1 MKKIIAFLSLLIIL
15 CSSLTVFASGNTTI
29 NIDIAKIENATES
42 AFVDISISGNSGIS
56 AMTISITYDTALQYI
71 GFKEGIFSDYSVKDY
86 KDENYIRLVVLEN
99 EDIKEDGLLISLGF
113 KLKDAEQG
121 RLYPIGIEYSSGD
134 FCNAKGEEISPK
146 IVSGGVALIAKDTAS
161 QTPSKYEGSSASSQS
176 SIVASQ
182 STIESN
188 SSSQSNETSLP
199 SSSAILGDSQISEE
213 TEEKKDTVQSE
224 VTSSQ
229 DLTSE
234 NSNYPK
240 WIIMPIVLI
249 LIILIFY
256 VILRKKK

>member
-29 NIDIAKIENATES
+29 NINTAKIENATES
-42 AFVDISISGNSGIS
+42 AFVDINISENNGIS
-56 AMTISITYDTALQYI
+56 AMTISITYDEALQYI

-99 EDIKEDGLLISLGF
+99 EDIKEDGLLISLEF
-113 KLKDAEQG
+113 KITNAEKG
-121 RLYPIGIEYSSGD
+121 KLYPVSIKYSEGD
-134 FCNAKGEEISPK
+134 FCNALGEAISPK
-146 IVSGGVALIAKDTAS
+146 IISGGVALIAKDTAS
-161 QTPSKYEGSSASSQS
+161 QTPSKYESSSASSQS

-199 SSSAILGDSQISEE
+199 SSSAISGDSQIGEE
-213 TEEKKDTVQSE
+213 NEEKKDTVQSE
-224 VTSSQ
+224 VTSSTV
-229 DLTSE
+229 LEE

-240 WIIMPIVLI
+240 WIIIPIVLI
-249 LIILIFY
+249 LIILVFY